1 MSARRVQIWFQ
12 NRRQS
17 QKRQREREAQEEL
30 ATTRA
35 ARAMISAQA
44 HHMIGYPVRVHTTY
58 DPVQG
63 GYVRAA
69 QFYPPLQPKPAG
81 PTEYVL
87 INNNEPR
94 PPHPFETYQMV
105 SAQPIEYA
113 AAGPQQVMVPISP
126 GDPRYPPTY
135 VTTTAAAAPG
145 HYDEHG
151 RLVQSSQGPVR
162 VVPQQQRV
170 ASHQQSF
177 PSKLYFPHVPRQ
189 APAPQMSYR
198 ASGPPP
204 PPLQPAFEATVRPQP
219 DRNNSI
225 ASSAGGGGGGDVRLP
240 SLSSVFA
247 ASNNNDSR
255 DELPDPRAYR
265 PAAGLPSAPP
275 AQGEHAPMFSHSPFS
290 PPPAAHATIPMQAA
304 AAVRQPV
311 AAPPLGV
318 NPLQS
323 RAVFSPEPASSFE
336 RLRIS
341 GEPVQAGGYLSA
353 AGVDDRS
360 LPWPAMDRPPTGGTA
375 RRPYSRDILD
385 VAVEAMADQSSRAL
399 PPRHVLPP
407 LRSVFSDNSFADDR
421 KQSGA
426 QSEADQAL
434 MAPIRPP
441 TDPSSSSS
449 SGGERSQRVNSVSSI
464 AAGAPVSPSGISTL
478 SNASRTTLSTAASF
492 DFGRPPANSYRAS
505 REQDRYD
512 LTGPALVHS
521 NSGST
526 ISPEKQ
532 NGAYVGG
539 GSEYPQTAAAEEE
552 EPEFWRN
559 RGDSVGTGETSLS
572 SADAHSIPTK

>member
-44 HHMIGYPVRVHTTY
+44 HHMIGYPVQVHTTY
-58 DPVQG
+58 DPAQG

-87 INNNEPR
+87 INNESR
-94 PPHPFETYQMV
+94 PAHAFETYQMV
-105 SAQPIEYA
+105 SAQPIEY

-135 VTTTAAAAPG
+135 VTTTTAAAPG

-151 RLVQSSQGPVR
+151 RLMQPSQGPVR

-170 ASHQQSF
+170 ASHQQPGPSF

-189 APAPQMSYR
+189 APAPQISYR
-198 ASGPPP
+198 AAPPP
-204 PPLQPAFEATVRPQP
+204 APLQPAFELAPRPQS
-219 DRNNSI
+219 DRNNSV
-225 ASSAGGGGGGDVRLP
+225 ASSAGGDVRLP

-247 ASNNNDSR
+247 ASGNNNESR

-265 PAAGLPSAPP
+265 PAGGLPSAPP

-304 AAVRQPV
+304 AIRQPA
-311 AAPPLGV
+311 AAPPLGM

-341 GEPVQAGGYLSA
+341 GEPVPTGGYSVA
-353 AGVDDRS
+353 TGVDERS
-360 LPWPAMDRPPTGGTA
+360 LPWPAGERPPTGGTA

-407 LRSVFSDNSFADDR
+407 LRSVFGENSFADDR
-421 KQSGA
+421 NKAGA

-441 TDPSSSSS
+441 TDPSSSSG
-449 SGGERSQRVNSVSSI
+449 GGERGQRVNSISSI
-464 AAGAPVSPSGISTL
+464 PAGAPVSPSGLSTL

-505 REQDRYD
+505 REQDRHD
-512 LTGPALVHS
+512 ATGPALVHS

-532 NGAYVGG
+532 NGTYVGG
-539 GSEYPQTAAAEEE
+539 RGGGESEYPQTAEEEE

-572 SADAHSIPTK
+572 SADAHGIPAK